1 MKNEFIPLFF
11 FSFFFFDSLLKYAIG
26 SYFPYQSVLYFQAVT
41 VVLAFLLKC
50 MRKEPHCI

>member
-41 VVLAFLLKC
+41 VVQAFLLKC

>member
-1 MKNEFIPLFF
+1 MKNEFILFF
-11 FSFFFFDSLLKYAIG
+11 FFFFFDSLLKSAIE